1 MMKRYFLILC
11 SSYICIAS
19 VFGQN
24 GESKYVEAP
33 REIVLQVIAVQPGCP
48 IKFEDV
54 RYFVGVNGG
63 GTGSYQLR
71 NIGTKPI
78 KSVTVAS
85 SGGAINTYS
94 REKGVLVMPGQLVP
108 DLIPDCENCAGLDIV
123 PLTNELREKLKL
135 KGPMQTIAVLMI
147 TNVEFTDGTKYNDE
161 KTFDAMKKL
170 MEKASDALEQQ
181 KQRATKSP

>member
-1 MMKRYFLILC
+1 MKRYFFILWLI
-11 SSYICIAS
+11 YICTAS
-19 VFGQN
+19 VFAQD

-33 REIVLQVIAVQPGCP
+33 REIVLQVIAFQPGCP

-54 RYFVGVNGG
+54 RYFDGVDGG
-63 GTGSYQLR
+63 GTNSYQLR

-94 REKGVLVMPGQLVP
+94 REKGILAMPGQLVP
-108 DLIPDCENCAGLDIV
+108 TSCENCAEREVI

-135 KGPMQTIAVLMI
+135 KGPMQTIIVLMI
-147 TNVEFTDGTKYNDE
+147 TNVEYTDGTKYNDE
-161 KTFDAMKKL
+161 KTFKAMKKL
-170 MEKASDALEQQ
+170 MEEASDALEQQ
-181 KQRATKSP
+181 KQRTTKSP